1 MKDWYL
7 VHIGKWASK
16 LLKFESIFSPPQKK
30 CWPITKYSLLKMW
43 WVGSGIWNQSRIVGR
58 MSSRETWGEENAII
72 TLYTCTLYSV
82 HCTPVLCTLYT
93 VHCTLYT
100 IHCTHCRMP
109 ISPTVAELI
118 LCRDPTGVRSVN
130 EYLSV
135 DSGALGG
142 RMQRWAHK
150 QWLESARTE
159 QMWSDNLLMYTSQDI

>member
-7 VHIGKWASK
+7 IHIGKWASK
-16 LLKFESIFSPPQKK
+16 LLKFESIFPPPPKKMLTNHKIFSPKDV
-30 CWPITKYSLLKMW
+30 M
-43 WVGSGIWNQSRIVGR
+43 
-58 MSSRETWGEENAII
+58 SREWDLEPVQDSWQNVEQRDLRWGKCYY
-72 TLYTCTLYSV
+72 YTVHLYS
-82 HCTPVLCTLYT
+82 VLCTLYT
-93 VHCTLYT
+93 CPLYSVHCTLYT